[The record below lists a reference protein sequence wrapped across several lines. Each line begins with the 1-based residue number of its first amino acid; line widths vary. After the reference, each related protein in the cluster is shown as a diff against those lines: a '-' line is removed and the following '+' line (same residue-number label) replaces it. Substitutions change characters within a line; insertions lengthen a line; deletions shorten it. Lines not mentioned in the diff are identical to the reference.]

1 MVHRQVLHNDL
12 PQADMDRYENE
23 VFVVTIILMSVARWT
38 LEAYLEPGA
47 VKYKKLTEYVPAD
60 THC

>member
-1 MVHRQVLHNDL
+1 
-12 PQADMDRYENE
+12 MDRYENE
-23 VFVVTIILMSVARWT
+23 MFVVTIILMSVARWT